1 MGRGARGECRMPLAR
16 PARPL
21 KRLKTAVGSYWKKG
35 WHGFG
40 RHEGLGLAPCRLG
53 IDATSA
59 WDRRDH
65 ANSQRDKSQS
75 YDPLEG
81 KLDRRSSSASVGD
94 SEDCLDCRGERVG
107 YRLSK
112 ISGDV

>member
-1 MGRGARGECRMPLAR
+1 MPDASCETGQALEKAQNGSGQ
-16 PARPL
+16 L
-21 KRLKTAVGSYWKKG
+21 LEKRLAWIWVR
-35 WHGFG
+35 
-40 RHEGLGLAPCRLG
+40 RHEGLGSAPRRLG
-53 IDATSA
+53 VGAMSA